1 MRWLR
6 ALLPG
11 TLAGGLALF
20 LFHSVAWMIPGHN
33 APVLSPADDR
43 ALVEALQK
51 TLPRVPGTYFV
62 SVHHYAESIFKA
74 ILDNPVLVR
83 PEEHDTSLTSSL
95 ITLGV
100 TSVVALALTTWR
112 LRRMNLE

>member
-1 MRWLR
+1 MLVGIIYSFVWES
-6 ALLPG
+6 LLG
-11 TLAGGLALF
+11 RYL
-20 LFHSVAWMIPGHN
+20 
-33 APVLSPADDR
+33 
-43 ALVEALQK
+43 
-51 TLPRVPGTYFV
+51 PGTYFV

-74 ILDNPVLVR
+74 ILDNPILVR

-100 TSVVALALTTWR
+100 TSVVALALATWR